1 MNNNKKGD
9 SVFSRQKDQGFTLIE
24 LMITVA
30 ILGILSAITV
40 PSYMAY
46 VQKSKR
52 TDAKVELLK
61 IAQLQESYYVQNL
74 SYAKQLNGTSASGGL
89 SMSAATLTTE
99 NGYYSVTMSATDS
112 GGGTCAGNNTDPCVS
127 YAIKAVPKSTGGQ
140 ASDSSCQEFLITNTG
155 ARFAKSGTDTAYTN
169 ASRDTCWK

>member
-1 MNNNKKGD
+1 M
-9 SVFSRQKDQGFTLIE
+9 FSRQKNQGFTLME

-52 TDAKVELLK
+52 TDAKVELLRV
-61 IAQLQESYYVQNL
+61 AQLQESYYVQNL

-89 SMSAATLTTE
+89 NLSAATVTTE

-112 GGGTCAGNNTDPCVS
+112 GGGTCAGNNTDPCVA

-140 ASDSSCQEFLITNTG
+140 ASDSDCQEFLITNTG
-155 ARFAKSGTDTAYTN
+155 ARFAKSSTDSTYSNT
-169 ASRDTCWK
+169 SRDTCWK

>member
-1 MNNNKKGD
+1 MNNKKGD

-24 LMITVA
+24 LMITVV

-61 IAQLQESYYVQNL
+61 VAQLQESYYVQNL
-74 SYAKQLNGTSASGGL
+74 SYAKQLNGASASGGL

-155 ARFAKSGTDTAYTN
+155 ARFAKSGTDSAYTN
-169 ASRDTCWK
+169 DSRDSCWK